1 MPINPRRKRRSGPPT
16 PWSQLKKRYRGT
28 AARKSLKRKGL
39 WYPTPRSSRAAW
51 KDIEASFENLPSA
64 RRNIAIPRRKIG
76 RSRGL
81 GKRYTLGIIKKS
93 KRSYYTSQFGGKR
106 SMSRRT
112 HDFKGLPNPALKPV
126 RKSTGWLSGPAGT
139 NTQIKF
145 KKNPGGRTEVYIRRK
160 ARTNS
165 ASGAKKAREYHAEKM
180 RKTGRYNTGQYR
192 NVGGFVDAS
201 GEFHPIRDSEGYNY
215 AGVIAKKKRAAA
227 RKRAP
232 AKRKTSTRKRR

>member
-51 KDIEASFENLPSA
+51 KDIEASFEN
-64 RRNIAIPRRKIG
+64 R
-76 RSRGL
+76 
-81 GKRYTLGIIKKS
+81 
-93 KRSYYTSQFGGKR
+93 
-106 SMSRRT
+106 
-112 HDFKGLPNPALKPV
+112 NPALKPV
-126 RKSTGWLSGPAGT
+126 RKSTGWLNGPAGT

-145 KKNPGGRTEVYIRRK
+145 KKNRGKTEVYIRRK

>member
-1 MPINPRRKRRSGPPT
+1 MSNIGSGFSPSSKAGTRSKQRKLDKLRHKGKHAQAKYLKARHGDAGVWGLNPGT
-16 PWSQLKKRYRGT
+16 LK
-28 AARKSLKRKGL
+28 S
-39 WYPTPRSSRAAW
+39 
-51 KDIEASFENLPSA
+51 I
-64 RRNIAIPRRKIG
+64 
-76 RSRGL
+76 
-81 GKRYTLGIIKKS
+81 
-93 KRSYYTSQFGGKR
+93 
-106 SMSRRT
+106 
-112 HDFKGLPNPALKPV
+112 
-126 RKSTGWLSGPAGT
+126 RKSTGWLNGPAGT

>member
-1 MPINPRRKRRSGPPT
+1 MPANSANARKARAARRRFRKTRTDEYEMSHFFDRGVRRGKPTSAAERRKRR
-16 PWSQLKKRYRGT
+16 
-28 AARKSLKRKGL
+28 
-39 WYPTPRSSRAAW
+39 RSW
-51 KDIEASFENLPSA
+51 
-64 RRNIAIPRRKIG
+64 G
-76 RSRGL
+76 
-81 GKRYTLGIIKKS
+81 
-93 KRSYYTSQFGGKR
+93 
-106 SMSRRT
+106 
-112 HDFKGLPNPALKPV
+112 NPALKPV
-126 RKSTGWLSGPAGT
+126 RKSTGWLNGPAGT